1 MKALVAL
8 VLLPIGFSVVP
19 ALGAVVGDPETAR
32 RNYEQLGLPIPA
44 DLEGLITQG
53 EELFFGEAFGG
64 NGRTCGTCHPA
75 LNNLTIDPTFIATL
89 PPTDPLFVAELDPK
103 LAGLESPA
111 MMREYGL
118 ILENLDGFRTP
129 RRRFVLR
136 SVPHLLSLGTSLASN
151 RPGADNV
158 GWGGDGAPAPGSLR
172 AFATGAVRQH
182 FTKSLGRVE
191 GVDFRLP
198 TEEELDALQAFLLSL
213 GRTSDPDLGALQML
227 DEKAERGRVLFTTT
241 DTAGGTQ
248 SAARCNL
255 CHLNGGATS
264 LLEPGVNLLVDTGV
278 ANDDKRPEGLP
289 VDDGFGRGTGL
300 FNPPPLIEAADT
312 GPWFHANSRRTS
324 LKEAIEFYDG
334 DAFKNSPAATLLR
347 SLDSGGLLFQGL
359 EFDALEALLRVLNA
373 VENIRAVSR
382 FQERSKTH
390 ADPAALLALAVANL
404 NDAIRVLNEGGL
416 HADAVT
422 RLQTA
427 LGATEEAQ
435 ATTDPAA
442 RDALVDTALAEEQA
456 ARDLMVVGPV
466 WQ

>member
-1 MKALVAL
+1 
-8 VLLPIGFSVVP
+8 
-19 ALGAVVGDPETAR
+19 
-32 RNYEQLGLPIPA
+32 
-44 DLEGLITQG
+44 
-53 EELFFGEAFGG
+53 
-64 NGRTCGTCHPA
+64 
-75 LNNLTIDPTFIATL
+75 
-89 PPTDPLFVAELDPK
+89 
-103 LAGLESPA
+103 
-111 MMREYGL
+111 
-118 ILENLDGFRTP
+118 
-129 RRRFVLR
+129 
-136 SVPHLLSLGTSLASN
+136 LSLGTSLASN

-213 GRTSDPDLGALQML
+213 GRTSDPNLGALQML